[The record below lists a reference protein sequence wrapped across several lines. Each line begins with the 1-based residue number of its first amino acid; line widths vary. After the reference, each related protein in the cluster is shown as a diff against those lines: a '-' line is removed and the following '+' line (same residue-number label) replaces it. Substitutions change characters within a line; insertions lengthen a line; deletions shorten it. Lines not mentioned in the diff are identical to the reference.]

1 MIFDIINN
9 DPGFMSSQF
18 MEDLPGAGTYPFMSG
33 DSKKDFIDSLK
44 VKPKDWYYRNNPI
57 KYTVNSHKFRTK
69 EFEDIDWKNSIV
81 MLGCSHTFGVG
92 VTDEHTIAAYLE
104 KFTGKYVVNLGSPGL
119 SNGAIA
125 YNTYYLKEKYP
136 TPIAV
141 VNLWT
146 NMPRWFRIGKGKK
159 LENVA
164 LRAYYPDDNK
174 QVQLD
179 DVDKILNTELVNNVI
194 YMKMSNAL
202 WKDHPNHI
210 QTCFYDYV
218 IDDSTTNSL
227 FSNLL
232 GYFRVNVNSN
242 DPKLISIA
250 RKVFPEIIQLK
261 RSWIDD
267 KSARDNDH
275 WGRETHE
282 KIAKMIASN
291 IKL

>member
-164 LRAYYPDDNK
+164 LRAYCPDDNK

-179 DVDKILNTELVNNVI
+179 DVDEILNTELVNNVI

-210 QTCFYDYV
+210 QTCIEDG
-218 IDDSTTNSL
+218 DKD
-227 FSNLL
+227 
-232 GYFRVNVNSN
+232 GK
-242 DPKLISIA
+242 PISITQ
-250 RKVFPEIIQLK
+250 KVFPEAIMHK
-261 RSWIDD
+261 RSWTYDT
-267 KSARDNDH
+267 SARDNVH
-275 WGRETHE
+275 PGREVYG

-291 IKL
+291 LKL